1 MKMNHDKHH
10 DPRHDMLALMRTATA
25 LLQSKGAGAATE
37 KIQQALAAMMPAKAE
52 ADTWSGQSPLMRGNA
67 MRDINPAP
75 GAAAPGT
82 VASSTLANPGRTGPA
97 QAMTT
102 GVPAGLP
109 SGLPANFVPD
119 LLARLGVALPGGLPL
134 ASGAAASGPMRFD
147 LPGFVTP
154 GVATP
159 GVATP
164 GVFEPDQSGEI
175 DEADAVAPG
184 QFLAHS
190 FANQAGSRAYKLYVP
205 TGFHGQALPLVVLLH
220 GCKQHPDDFAAGT
233 GFNLLA
239 EETPCLVLYPAQ
251 AQSANV
257 SSCWNWFGSGDQQR
271 GQGEPAIIA
280 GMTQQVIADYG
291 IDKAQVYVAGLSAG
305 GAMAVIMGRTYPE
318 LYGAIGIHSG
328 LPYGA
333 AHDLPS
339 ALAAMKHG
347 AAASPAANPSASAH
361 AKAALPVI
369 VFHGERDATVHPR
382 NADQIVAQAGARGR
396 SPEVT
401 QGRVDGGR
409 SYTRTEHQDGDG
421 NVIAEQWLVHGAGHA
436 WSGGSRRGSY
446 TDRKGPDASRE
457 MMRFFAAQHARNAA
471 TT

>member
-1 MKMNHDKHH
+1 MNMNHD
-10 DPRHDMLALMRTATA
+10 MMTLMREATA
-25 LLQSKGAGAATE
+25 LLQNGGAGAATA
-37 KIQQALAAMMPAKAE
+37 KIQHALAAMMPAE
-52 ADTWSGQSPLMRGNA
+52 ARSGLRPLMRDKA

-75 GAAAPGT
+75 GLAAPSAAALDATAPDAAAPDAT
-82 VASSTLANPGRTGPA
+82 APDAAAPDMLANRIVPA
-97 QAMTT
+97 HGART
-102 GVPAGLP
+102 GVPARLP
-109 SGLPANFVPD
+109 TGMPANFVPD
-119 LLARLGVALPGGLPL
+119 LLARLGVALPDGLP
-134 ASGAAASGPMRFD
+134 ASLEAMRFD
-147 LPGFVTP
+147 LSGSAMPGMV
-154 GVATP
+154 
-159 GVATP
+159 
-164 GVFEPDQSGEI
+164 EPDQAHEV
-175 DEADAVAPG
+175 EAVAPG

-190 FANQAGSRAYKLYVP
+190 FANHAGSRAYKLYVP
-205 TGFHGQALPLVVLLH
+205 TGYHGQALPLVVMLH
-220 GCKQHPDDFAAGT
+220 GCKQHPDDFATGT

-257 SSCWNWFGSGDQQR
+257 SSCWNWFGAADQQR

-291 IDKAQVYVAGLSAG
+291 IDAAQVYVAGLSAG
-305 GAMAVIMGRTYPE
+305 GAMAVIMGRSYPE

-347 AAASPAANPSASAH
+347 AAASTQAR
-361 AKAALPVI
+361 AALPVI

-382 NADQIVAQAGARGR
+382 NADQIVAQAGVRGG

-409 SYTRTEHQDGDG
+409 SYTRTEHHDGDG

-457 MMRFFAAQHARNAA
+457 MMRFFTAQHAKNMNA
-471 TT
+471 

>member
-1 MKMNHDKHH
+1 MNHDKQH
-10 DPRHDMLALMRTATA
+10 DPRREMLALMRTATA
-25 LLQSKGAGAATE
+25 LLHSKGAGAATE
-37 KIQQALAAMMPAKAE
+37 KIQQALGAMLPAKA
-52 ADTWSGQSPLMRGNA
+52 WSGSRPVMGEKVRRDNVL
-67 MRDINPAP
+67 RDINPAP
-75 GAAAPGT
+75 GVAVPDAAGPDAAASDAA
-82 VASSTLANPGRTGPA
+82 ASDSIGAVHGMA
-97 QAMTT
+97 T
-102 GVPAGLP
+102 GVPAGF
-109 SGLPANFVPD
+109 SAGLPANFVPD
-119 LLARLGVALPGGLPL
+119 LLARLGVTLPDGLPL
-134 ASGAAASGPMRFD
+134 ASGAAASGAAAPGAMRFD
-147 LPGFVTP
+147 LPDMF
-154 GVATP
+154 A
-159 GVATP
+159 A
-164 GVFEPDQSGEI
+164 DQAGQS
-175 DEADAVAPG
+175 DEVDAAAPG
-184 QFLAHS
+184 QFLAQS
-190 FANQAGSRAYKLYVP
+190 FFNHAGSRGYKLYVP
-205 TGFHGQALPLVVLLH
+205 TGYHGQALPLVVLLH

-257 SSCWNWFGSGDQQR
+257 SSCWNWFGAGDQQR

-280 GMTQQVIADYG
+280 GMTQQVMDDYG

-333 AHDLPS
+333 GHDLPS

-347 AAASPAANPSASAH
+347 SAVSSAASTQAQ
-361 AKAALPVI
+361 AALPVI

-382 NADQIVAQAGARGR
+382 NADQIVAQSGVRGG
-396 SPEVT
+396 SPAVT
-401 QGRVDGGR
+401 QGRVEGGR
-409 SYTRTEHQDGDG
+409 SYTRTEHHDGDG

-457 MMRFFAAQHARNAA
+457 MMRFFATQHAHNVAK
-471 TT
+471 T